1 VPGEPSYPHPLWV
14 GEEITKTV
22 LIVRYLTLPI
32 KGDAVVAVVGSGLQI
47 IPSLY
52 QAAAWRVVLNA
63 QNEQIESYK
72 TLYR

>member
-1 VPGEPSYPHPLWV
+1 M

-32 KGDAVVAVVGSGLQI
+32 KGDAVVAVVGSVLQI
-47 IPSLY
+47 ILSLY
-52 QAAAWRVVLNA
+52 QAAAWCVVLNA
-63 QNEQIESYK
+63 QNELIEPYK